1 MASPEER
8 TFSLTDEKAAYIDPM
23 PASGTYGSGIEA
35 VEKWLR
41 EEVVGVCDAMHADPG
56 RAIPASHV
64 FAAIRSRHADLLKKS
79 AREPQGRFQP

>member
-1 MASPEER
+1 VPSPEER
-8 TFSLTDEKAAYIDPM
+8 TFSLTDEQAAYIDTVV
-23 PASGTYGSGIEA
+23 ASGTFGSGSET

-41 EEVVGVCDAMHADPG
+41 GEVVGVCDAMQADPG

-64 FAAIRSRHADLLKKS
+64 FAAIRSRHADLLKKR